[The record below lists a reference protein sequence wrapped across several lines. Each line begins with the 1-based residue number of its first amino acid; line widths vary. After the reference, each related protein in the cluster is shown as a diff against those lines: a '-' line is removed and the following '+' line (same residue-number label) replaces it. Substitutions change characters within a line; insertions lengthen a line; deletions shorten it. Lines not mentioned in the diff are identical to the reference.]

1 MAVPYAAFP
10 KYGPSVLG
18 QAKYDAELA
27 SWQAYVDSMKQNRP
41 EGEQDLPEDHH
52 ENLDTYTY
60 LHKYVKAGQSRKR
73 IFREQNIKARDV
85 EGAIQQGRDA
95 MNAELGDKGYDFDG
109 GEANWKAVPGTEKA
123 VKPRGKAFEEGE
135 DERRNDEGHNGSD
148 SEADAESEGQDDA
161 DAEGEEE
168 SDDDAEGEGEGDD
181 EDSEADADSEGDD
194 DDDGESEDEDDT
206 PKMPTCPECGEQRG
220 TTEGCCKVEPP
231 ENMPMPD
238 PAKPE
243 EPNLQLLRTDGEA
256 PYVEHEAHNKVVR
269 ISHTETVG
277 TLTKSLAD
285 VDLWTRKLVAHDVH
299 QASSELY
306 EALTLS
312 HKALKD
318 RIAKGG
324 GGGGVTKADVDR
336 LRDFCKL
343 EIAKAPKQ
351 EIDLDDIVAKVLEKA
366 NLPQRIEV
374 SMNGQVREID
384 GTPHKVYEEALECL
398 GMDMPLLLVG
408 PAGSGKG
415 FLAQHLAD
423 GMGVRFGFSSCSE
436 GMSEGMLLGR
446 GVPLAERFLYLQSS
460 FVDFYENGGLFLLD
474 EIDAANPNVILILN
488 ECLSSPHLSIPNRM
502 DKPYAKKHEDFYFA
516 CNANTWGTGPNM
528 EYVGRNRLDS
538 AFLDRFIGSTIELD
552 YDNRVEGEIAKSYLG
567 AEEAKPVLKRYWSIR
582 KKLTEMNI
590 RRIWSTRGLEKM
602 CRALAAGKEMGVVLD
617 RHTRGWT
624 QDEKNKAGV

>member
-1 MAVPYAAFP
+1 MSVPYAAFP

-18 QAKYDAELA
+18 QAKYDAEMA
-27 SWQAYVDSMKQNRP
+27 AWQAYIDSTKHRRP
-41 EGEQDLPEDHH
+41 EGDQELPDDHH

-60 LHKYVKAGQSRKR
+60 LRKYVKPGQTRKR
-73 IFREQNIKARDV
+73 IFREQNLKAQDV
-85 EGAIQQGRDA
+85 EDALQQGRDA
-95 MNAELGDKGYDFDG
+95 MTAELGERGEG
-109 GEANWKAVPGTEKA
+109 GWSPVPGTEKA

-135 DERRNDEGHNGSD
+135 DERRNEEGHNGSD
-148 SEADAESEGQDDA
+148 GEAEADEGQGEGQDDA
-161 DAEGEEE
+161 EGEDE

-181 EDSEADADSEGDD
+181 EDEDEDSEADADSEGDEG
-194 DDDGESEDEDDT
+194 DGESQDEDDT
-206 PKMPTCPECGEQRG
+206 PRMPTCPECGEQRG

-231 ENMPMPD
+231 EDMPTPD
-238 PAKPE
+238 VPPPE
-243 EPNLQLLRTDGEA
+243 EPNLQLLRIDGEA
-256 PYVEHEAHNKVVR
+256 PYAGPEASKKLFR
-269 ISHTETVG
+269 MSHSETVS

-285 VDLWTRKLVAHDVH
+285 VDQWTRHFVAHAN
-299 QASSELY
+299 QEASTELY
-306 EALTLS
+306 EALTAS
-312 HKALKD
+312 HIALKA

-324 GGGGVTKADVDR
+324 GGGVDMSAVGKEIRSHIKVYLENREADAPKVDVD
-336 LRDFCKL
+336 
-343 EIAKAPKQ
+343 E
-351 EIDLDDIVAKVLEKA
+351 IVAKVLEKIDA
-366 NLPQRIEV
+366 PRRIEV
-374 SMNGQVREID
+374 SMNGQVREIE
-384 GTPHKVYEEALECL
+384 GTPHKVFDEAIECL

-446 GVPLAERFLYLQSS
+446 GVPLAEKFLYLQSS

-502 DKPYAKKHEDFYFA
+502 DKPYAEKHEDFYFA

-538 AFLDRFIGSTIELD
+538 AFLDRFIGSTIELE

-567 AEEAKPVLKRYWSIR
+567 ADEARDVLKRYWGIR

-602 CRALAAGKEMGVVLD
+602 CRALAAGKEMGVLLD

>member
-1 MAVPYAAFP
+1 
-10 KYGPSVLG
+10 LG
-18 QAKYDAELA
+18 QAKYDAELTA
-27 SWQAYVDSMKQNRP
+27 WQAYQDSVKHRRP
-41 EGEQDLPEDHH
+41 EGDQELPENHH

-60 LHKYVKAGQSRKR
+60 LQKYVKAGQTRKR
-73 IFREQNIKARDV
+73 IFREQNLKARDV
-85 EGAIQQGRDA
+85 DDAIQQGRDA

-109 GEANWKAVPGTEKA
+109 GEANWTPVPGTEKA

-148 SEADAESEGQDDA
+148 TEGDDGQS
-161 DAEGEEE
+161 DGQGDGG

-181 EDSEADADSEGDD
+181 DDESDDADSEADSDSEG
-194 DDDGESEDEDDT
+194 DDGESEDEDDT

-231 ENMPMPD
+231 EDMPMPE
-238 PAKPE
+238 PPE
-243 EPNLQLLRTDGEA
+243 APESNLQLLRTDGEA
-256 PYVEHEAHNKVVR
+256 PYSNEMADEKIMR
-269 ISHTETVG
+269 IGHIETVG
-277 TLTKSLAD
+277 TLTKSLTD
-285 VDLWTRKLVAHDVH
+285 VDAWTRKLVAHDVN
-299 QASSELY
+299 ALSTELY
-306 EALTLS
+306 MALTAS
-312 HKALKD
+312 HVALKA
-318 RIAKGG
+318 RIAKNGG
-324 GGGGVTKADVDR
+324 GSVDMGEVGKEIRKHIKVYIENREADAPEVNVD
-336 LRDFCKL
+336 
-343 EIAKAPKQ
+343 EIV
-351 EIDLDDIVAKVLEKA
+351 EKVLAKIDA
-366 NLPQRIEV
+366 PRRIEV
-374 SMNGQVREID
+374 SLKGKINEIE
-384 GTPHKVYEEALECL
+384 GTPHKVFDEAIECL

-423 GMGVRFGFSSCSE
+423 GLGVRFGFSSCSE

-446 GVPLAERFLYLQSS
+446 GVPLAEKFLYLQSS

-502 DKPYAKKHEDFYFA
+502 DSPYATKHEDFYFA

-582 KKLTEMNI
+582 KRLTEMNI